1 MQVITPYQIQKHQF
15 IIPEESFVSSF
26 LSLTQKKKNCK
37 NHNHSISGIQVQAL
51 YLCDAFLL
59 ILSDSLFP
67 LYFPWLSL
75 PVKLCP
81 RRFSHNLSLPISARP
96 TGSKHTLPTC
106 LSHCSSL
113 HWPHSVSA
121 SQLPAVS
128 EESKRDSRLA
138 VLGCVTQ
145 GFLHS

>member
-1 MQVITPYQIQKHQF
+1 MCRRSNHIKFKSTNLQILKSPLFHHF
-15 IIPEESFVSSF
+15 C
-26 LSLTQKKKNCK
+26 LSPKTHCK
-37 NHNHSISGIQVQAL
+37 NHNHSTSGIQVQAL
-51 YLCDAFLL
+51 YLCGAFLL

-81 RRFSHNLSLPISARP
+81 LRVSHNLSLPISARP

-113 HWPHSVSA
+113 HWPHSVST

-138 VLGCVTQ
+138 VLGCITP
-145 GFLHS
+145 GFLHW